1 MDTATRESRRRT
13 ILREQES
20 RIVDAA
26 AAEFR
31 RAGVKQADIE
41 RIARDAGVS
50 RATVYR
56 RFANRDELLAEVIAR
71 VRRRLLGKV
80 ADRVEGLDAKSV
92 VVEAFTLA
100 MIDIRHDA
108 LLQQIRWDSP
118 KTVDALFGLSSP
130 QVQDMIDEFGERI
143 AVTLRSAGAA
153 MPDAELRQAAEV
165 LVRLA
170 ISLMSARSTT
180 LDTDKESAVRA
191 FAGTFLA
198 PMIW

>member
-108 LLQQIRWDSP
+108 LLQQILGDSP
-118 KTVDALFGLSSP
+118 ETVDALFGLSSP
-130 QVQDMIDEFGERI
+130 QALDMIDEFGERI

>member
-1 MDTATRESRRRT
+1 MQSRRCGTVERSTKTGTGPPLESGDRAHNSRSIRAVDTATRESRRRT

-80 ADRVEGLDAKSV
+80 ADRV
-92 VVEAFTLA
+92 
-100 MIDIRHDA
+100 
-108 LLQQIRWDSP
+108 
-118 KTVDALFGLSSP
+118 
-130 QVQDMIDEFGERI
+130 
-143 AVTLRSAGAA
+143 
-153 MPDAELRQAAEV
+153 
-165 LVRLA
+165 
-170 ISLMSARSTT
+170 
-180 LDTDKESAVRA
+180 
-191 FAGTFLA
+191 
-198 PMIW
+198 

>member
-1 MDTATRESRRRT
+1 M
-13 ILREQES
+13 
-20 RIVDAA
+20 
-26 AAEFR
+26 
-31 RAGVKQADIE
+31 
-41 RIARDAGVS
+41 
-50 RATVYR
+50 
-56 RFANRDELLAEVIAR
+56 
-71 VRRRLLGKV
+71 
-80 ADRVEGLDAKSV
+80 

-108 LLQQIRWDSP
+108 LLQQILGDSP
-118 KTVDALFGLSSP
+118 ETVDALFGLSSP